1 MKLDTSRLL
10 LIAVATAVAGGAVAL
25 SGSRRRKRRTAR
37 MDDHRSQIG
46 SWENE
51 GGNLTPVVTHAD
63 PVAAPTYRATIRPG
77 LFAHSTSLW
86 RSDRPRFSNDSP
98 HPKATPCDIP

>member
-10 LIAVATAVAGGAVAL
+10 LLAVATAVAGGVVAF
-25 SGSRRRKRRTAR
+25 SGSRRRKHRTAR
-37 MDDHRSQIG
+37 LDDHRSQIG

-51 GGNLTPVVTHAD
+51 GGNLTPVVTHVD
-63 PVAAPTYRATIRPG
+63 PVVAPTYRATIRPG

-86 RSDRPRFSNDSP
+86 RSDWPRFPNDPP
-98 HPKATPCDIP
+98 HPKVIPCDIP